1 MWSDSVYLL
10 LALVTLAALC
20 LSEPFDHLIELL
32 LEFVFRFYQAFVN
45 LLLVELRIILK
56 IPN

>member
-10 LALVTLAALC
+10 LALVALAALC

-45 LLLVELRIILK
+45 LLLVELRIILE